1 MMMTEEDLRGY
12 QRGGGS
18 HYTSKLIQPW
28 DAMQSWMTEDQY
40 RGFMLGNVIKYI
52 ARFQDKGGKIDL
64 EKARHYLDKCIDLW

>member
-12 QRGGGS
+12 QCGGGS

-52 ARFQDKGGKIDL
+52 ARFQEKGGKTDL